1 MLRFGWV
8 TFAVALVATS
18 VVFAADTLAPSEIQA
33 TFFTGQAFTARTL
46 CSGPGSLNRF
56 SASLSGVSA
65 GG

>member
-1 MLRFGWV
+1 MTDSIRTYQVCRDKRRQDRSYYQQLKLSHLSYIIQWRYDK
-8 TFAVALVATS
+8 AR
-18 VVFAADTLAPSEIQA
+18 EI
-33 TFFTGQAFTARTL
+33 